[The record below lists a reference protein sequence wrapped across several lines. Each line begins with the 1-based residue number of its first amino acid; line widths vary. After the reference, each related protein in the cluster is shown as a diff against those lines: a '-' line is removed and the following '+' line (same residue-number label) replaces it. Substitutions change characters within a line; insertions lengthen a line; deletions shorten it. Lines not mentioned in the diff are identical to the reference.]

1 MVVYLYWHAWW
12 LIPALVA
19 WDMAVKAG
27 SVA

>member
-1 MVVYLYWHAWW
+1 MAIYLYWHAWW
-12 LIPALVA
+12 LVPTLVV

>member
-1 MVVYLYWHAWW
+1 MAIYLYWHAWW
-12 LIPALVA
+12 LVPTLVA